1 MKICSLINELL
12 RKKDKVNKKYLSLL
26 LNEENK
32 YRDRYIKKEI
42 MKKILATN
50 ISERKSKKSLSKN
63 ENLSQKNIYKT
74 NNNKILKKSQ
84 SIPDFRKIKNN
95 KAIQANTNNIN
106 KKGGLYNEFLN
117 KFITKNSIIKGK
129 NNLKKPNNKNKYKIN
144 YINYINNRNNSKSNL
159 NSKIKISEVNKTI
172 KYFKLNKRIKN
183 NNNVDL
189 TLKIKNNLKNEK
201 NKNIRS
207 FIEENNIICG
217 NGNFSLKKSKQN
229 INDIKKKLFL
239 IRQSNEQFSMNSYRA
254 KSFSKLCPID
264 NIFFNY
270 CPTLNNINNNDNIS
284 KIYITNFSICS
295 NQVEYNA
302 ISNPKPERNL
312 IQKDNKNVIINI
324 NQISQISPKIKI
336 IQNDNNIDNII
347 NNKKDI
353 ISKENDLIS
362 AKQKYDKH
370 KIINIDKNKNDME
383 KNNKNKKNENT
394 FDNKNGQTKN
404 NNIIVKKQDINN
416 NVNNSKENLD
426 KNKNESEEVPL
437 NTNNIEKKVKN
448 NNKNLGNDIIKDE
461 INPLNNNDNK
471 ERKHEKENE
480 MENNKNGK
488 IIMNYHN
495 NEYEIKIKEEIDIND
510 KKSKQFLRFKARLI
524 KKVGNE
530 IQKDGDKYHISA
542 KIIKMA
548 SKLEEQI
555 GKSGPEKDNSNIEKK
570 KNNIELENN
579 ENNIID
585 IIEKKPKSFKKKKST
600 KVEFSGE

>member
-12 RKKDKVNKKYLSLL
+12 KKKDKVNKKYLSLL

-42 MKKILATN
+42 MKKILGIN

-74 NNNKILKKSQ
+74 NNKILKKSQ

-95 KAIQANTNNIN
+95 KTIQANTNNIN

-117 KFITKNSIIKGK
+117 KFIPKNSIIKGK

-159 NSKIKISEVNKTI
+159 NSKINISEVNKTI

-229 INDIKKKLFL
+229 INDIKKKLIL

-254 KSFSKLCPID
+254 KSFSKLCPFD
-264 NIFFNY
+264 NIFFDY

-284 KIYITNFSICS
+284 KINITNFSIYS
-295 NQVEYNA
+295 NHA
-302 ISNPKPERNL
+302 ISNLKPERNL
-312 IQKDNKNVIINI
+312 IEKDNKNVIINI
-324 NQISQISPKIKI
+324 NQISKISPKIKI

-347 NNKKDI
+347 NNKKD
-353 ISKENDLIS
+353 SIS
-362 AKQKYDKH
+362 AKQKYDKN
-370 KIINIDKNKNDME
+370 KIINIDKNKNEIE

-394 FDNKNGQTKN
+394 FDNKNEQTKN
-404 NNIIVKKQDINN
+404 NNIEVKKQDVDNN
-416 NVNNSKENLD
+416 DNNSKENLD
-426 KNKNESEEVPL
+426 KDKNKHEEVSL
-437 NTNNIEKKVKN
+437 NTNNIEKKIKN
-448 NNKNLGNDIIKDE
+448 NNKNLDNDIIKDE
-461 INPLNNNDNK
+461 TNPLSNNDNK

-480 MENNKNGK
+480 MENNQNGK

-524 KKVGNE
+524 KKVGNDL
-530 IQKDGDKYHISA
+530 QKEGDKYHISA

-555 GKSGPEKDNSNIEKK
+555 GKSCPEKDNSNIEKK